1 MTVRAV
7 RTMYVLTASVSAAA
21 TRARARST
29 CARLRT
35 SCSVA
40 SPRSGTA
47 AERLREVEPIFDH
60 VDGDYAH
67 VDVAQQAHDLAAD
80 AALSAEARA
89 GGGGAAQALRPM
101 RFRLRCT

>member
-1 MTVRAV
+1 M
-7 RTMYVLTASVSAAA
+7 LTASVSAAA

-35 SCSVA
+35 SCSVSVA
-40 SPRSGTA
+40 QERDG

-80 AALSAEARA
+80 ASLSAEARA

>member
-1 MTVRAV
+1 M
-7 RTMYVLTASVSAAA
+7 LTASVSAAA

-29 CARLRT
+29 CARFEDLLLG
-35 SCSVA
+35 SVA
-40 SPRSGTA
+40 QQRDG

-67 VDVAQQAHDLAAD
+67 VDVAQQAYDLAAD
-80 AALSAEARA
+80 ASLSAEARA

-101 RFRLRCT
+101 RLRLRCT